1 MYTDI
6 MIDIET
12 LGTEP
17 GSIITSIAAVPF
29 NRNGEMGK
37 AFYMNIDIQSSID
50 AGLTI
55 NAETLK
61 FWMEQRHETFNKML
75 RNTLPVK
82 SVLNEFHLWLD
93 QYTAFFWGNS
103 ASFDVGLI
111 KTAAKKLALDF
122 NTVLPYRGE
131 RCYRTLM
138 SEFGR
143 YIVWAIKDELK
154 AYDPI
159 YDCMYQ
165 IEHLCKLFKYLNK

>member
-61 FWMEQRHETFNKML
+61 FWMEQR
-75 RNTLPVK
+75 
-82 SVLNEFHLWLD
+82 
-93 QYTAFFWGNS
+93 Q
-103 ASFDVGLI
+103 DV
-111 KTAAKKLALDF
+111 T
-122 NTVLPYRGE
+122 
-131 RCYRTLM
+131 
-138 SEFGR
+138 
-143 YIVWAIKDELK
+143 
-154 AYDPI
+154 
-159 YDCMYQ
+159 
-165 IEHLCKLFKYLNK
+165 KYLARKICAE